1 MSAKG
6 PITQHFMQIHPRGAS
21 QQMGEIYAKIFIYIR
36 IPFFLERTWRSDP
49 LGDFYAWWLKRRGL
63 RQESNLSGL

>member
-49 LGDFYAWWLKRRGL
+49 LGISMHDG
-63 RQESNLSGL
+63 SNDVASDKNQTFQD